1 MQAWL
6 LILTVSL
13 IAGVVF
19 PVPALKKPPKIPK
32 DKKEFYAEYIQSK
45 EWQAKRK
52 ERIKLDCGKC
62 RGFHFIAKKTELH
75 VHHKTYK
82 RLGNENVKTDLITL
96 CSKHHKRVHK

>member
-1 MQAWL
+1 MAM
-6 LILTVSL
+6 VY
-13 IAGVVF
+13 
-19 PVPALKKPPKIPK
+19 PVPALRKPPKIPK

-52 ERIKLDCGKC
+52 ERIRLDCGKC
-62 RGFHFIAKKTELH
+62 RGFHFIAEKKNLH